1 MTSFVGLQTAFT
13 YDKYA
18 AIAFEPE
25 IGGGLENRDRAPNRH
40 FFIQR
45 PFRRGLLEPF
55 RHRLVPRRGGLE
67 MFQKK
72 MQRAA
77 VVLLTAALLLTAP
90 LQAAGWT
97 TREAPGLLETAWGW
111 LVELVIGTSSA
122 EPSLRS

>member
-1 MTSFVGLQTAFT
+1 
-13 YDKYA
+13 
-18 AIAFEPE
+18 
-25 IGGGLENRDRAPNRH
+25 
-40 FFIQR
+40 
-45 PFRRGLLEPF
+45 
-55 RHRLVPRRGGLE
+55 

-111 LVELVIGTSSA
+111 LVEWVIGGNPA
-122 EPSLRS
+122 EPSLRSVTAADEVPIPPGGETPHGSKGDDGICIDPDG

>member
-1 MTSFVGLQTAFT
+1 
-13 YDKYA
+13 
-18 AIAFEPE
+18 
-25 IGGGLENRDRAPNRH
+25 
-40 FFIQR
+40 
-45 PFRRGLLEPF
+45 
-55 RHRLVPRRGGLE
+55 

-111 LVELVIGTSSA
+111 LVEWVIGGNPA
-122 EPSLRS
+122 EPSLRSVTATDKVPIPPAPRKDDGGAIDPNG